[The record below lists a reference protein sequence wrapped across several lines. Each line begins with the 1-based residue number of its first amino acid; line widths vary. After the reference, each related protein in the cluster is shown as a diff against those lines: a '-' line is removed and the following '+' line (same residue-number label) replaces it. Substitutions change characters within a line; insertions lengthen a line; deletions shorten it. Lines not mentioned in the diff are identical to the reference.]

1 VPREPM
7 PDIIVLLPGILGSVL
22 KRDGRTVWGF
32 SGRQIGRTLLTRG
45 RRIRRDLWIEGDD
58 PALDDLGDG
67 VTAPELMPDL
77 HLLPGLWKIDGYSA
91 VRQTLESH
99 FQVTEG
105 ENFFPF
111 PYDWR
116 RDNRATARR
125 LARESHR
132 WLKRRR
138 EQVNPDAQLI
148 LIGHSMGGL
157 VARYFLEV
165 LEGWKNT
172 RALITFGTPYRGSLN
187 ALDTLANGMKMGPR
201 GLIDLSSLARQ
212 LPSLYQLL
220 PIYRVFDSG
229 DGELVRVGETEGIPN
244 VDADRARSA
253 LEDFHRTMVQAQ
265 ETNQNHA
272 AYEAKGTWVHPI
284 VGIGQET
291 SQSARATGGGL
302 EVLKSHEGRDLS
314 GDGTVP
320 RVSAVPPEH
329 GARGNQMFSGT
340 KHAAIQNADPVRLH
354 LTGVI
359 ESLYFDLGEFMRPST
374 PPRKIA
380 LEVDDLFWAGDPVL
394 VRARMAEST
403 GPLHA
408 LLKGHEGEEEEQRI
422 ELTTEEDG
430 WLVGRFD
437 PPGPG
442 TYTVRVEGPE
452 GTEPVGDAVAVAD
465 LTEAE
470 AEAASADDG
479 APERDQGGT

>member
-1 VPREPM
+1 MPREPM
-7 PDIIVLLPGILGSVL
+7 PDIVVLLPGILGSVL

-32 SGRQIGRTLLTRG
+32 SGRQIGRTILTRG
-45 RRIRRDLWIEGDD
+45 RQITRDLWIEDDD

-67 VTAPELMPDL
+67 VTAHDLMPDL

-91 VRQTLESH
+91 IRRTIESH
-99 FQVTEG
+99 FEVTEG
-105 ENFFPF
+105 ENFFAF

-116 RDNRATARR
+116 RDNRASARR

-138 EQVNPDAQLI
+138 EQVNRDAQLI

-165 LEGWKNT
+165 LEGWKDT

-187 ALDTLANGMKMGPR
+187 ALDTLVNGMKMGPM
-201 GLIDLSSLARQ
+201 GLFDLTSLARQ

-229 DGELVRVGETEGIPN
+229 EDELERVGETEGIPN
-244 VDADRARSA
+244 LDAARARSA
-253 LEDFHRTMVQAQ
+253 LEDFHRAMVKAQ
-265 ETNQNHA
+265 ETNQNHP
-272 AYEAKGTWVHPI
+272 AYEAKGTWVYPI

-291 SQSARATGGGL
+291 SQSARAVAGGI
-302 EVLKSHEGRDLS
+302 EILKSYEGRDMS

-320 RVSAVPPEH
+320 KVSAVPPEH

-340 KHAAIQNADPVRLH
+340 KHAAIQNSDPVRVH

-359 ESLYFDLGEFMRPST
+359 ESLYFDLGDFMRPTT
-374 PPRKIA
+374 PRRKIA
-380 LEVDDLFWAGDPVL
+380 LEVDDLVWAGDPVRI
-394 VRARMAEST
+394 RARTAEST

-408 LLKGHEGEEEEQRI
+408 LLSSHDGEGEGQRI
-422 ELTTEEDG
+422 ELTSEEDG
-430 WLVGRFD
+430 WRVGRFD

-442 TYTVRVEGPE
+442 AYTVRVEGS
-452 GTEPVGDAVAVAD
+452 GGAEPVSDVLAVAD

-470 AEAASADDG
+470 AESPSADDEPTDRYQG
-479 APERDQGGT
+479 AT